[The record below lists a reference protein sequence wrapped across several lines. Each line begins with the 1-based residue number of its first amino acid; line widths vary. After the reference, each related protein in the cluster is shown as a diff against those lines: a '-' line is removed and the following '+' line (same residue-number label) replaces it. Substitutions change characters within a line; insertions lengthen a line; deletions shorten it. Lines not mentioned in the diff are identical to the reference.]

1 MPKPKTYIKIL
12 ALLVMITFFANNF
25 VISLGLGSAYYA
37 VFIGVLAIILLT
49 GKRPHISFYM
59 LGFIILALFSI
70 WVNDI
75 PYFFRP
81 YERLVAFVVLVGLIG
96 PFLQSPQ
103 LNMFKS
109 QLFKIVNLSIVIVV
123 SLSFVVLVVSPSLAS
138 LGRGGFTGVFNH
150 SMFMAPM
157 AAISFLTCLYYATIA
172 NNSKKRLLFY
182 GLSGISLIASLTAGS
197 RAALISAILGALY
210 FFYKINQQNL
220 KQYFKI
226 IFMMLTVVVLTF
238 PLWKDY
244 GERVVDKMAYA
255 ESEGS
260 LIVTRSELWNRRVE
274 EFNSSPLFGIGY
286 SNDSSQSEEDL
297 SIGEGQVEPG
307 SSWLVV
313 LSMTGI
319 MGFLLFL
326 FLQIK
331 IFKIVNKKRGSSYL
345 YYLGGVFVFFIIH
358 LVAEGYAL
366 SAGSGLFFYF
376 WLVLGVIIQNKP
388 IKLKPH

>member
-150 SMFMAPM
+150 SMFMGPM